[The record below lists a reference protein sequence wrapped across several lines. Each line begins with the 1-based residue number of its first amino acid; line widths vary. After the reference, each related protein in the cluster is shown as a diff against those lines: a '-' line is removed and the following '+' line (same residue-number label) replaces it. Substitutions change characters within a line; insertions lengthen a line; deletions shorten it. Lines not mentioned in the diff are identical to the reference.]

1 MKIDIDQL
9 TEAELVELKH
19 KIIERLRFLEQKRAH
34 GTILEFGIGE
44 RVMFNPGGRPPV
56 VGMLVRYNKKTVT
69 VLTDDGQ
76 HWNVSPTLL
85 RKVEAKDVTAKK
97 SNIIQIKE
105 SS

>member
-1 MKIDIDQL
+1 MKIDINQL
-9 TEAELVELKH
+9 TEAELVELNH

-34 GTILEFGIGE
+34 GTMLEFSIGE

-85 RKVEAKDVTAKK
+85 GKVEAKDVTPKK
-97 SNIIQIKE
+97 SNIIQIRE
-105 SS
+105 FS